1 MREIESRILNIMIF
15 NLLESIKD
23 DVNERLIED
32 REFLQ
37 SIMESK
43 MNLDMDDILN
53 PVRVDHR
60 EVITGKIIKV
70 RALRVLV
77 KTFESKR
84 NILKANSFLR
94 RNKGEIFNKIYI
106 YT

>member
-1 MREIESRILNIMIF
+1 MREIESRILNITIF

-23 DVNERLIED
+23 DVNDSLIED
-32 REFLQ
+32 RELLQ

-60 EVITGKIIKV
+60 E
-70 RALRVLV
+70 
-77 KTFESKR
+77 E
-84 NILKANSFLR
+84 
-94 RNKGEIFNKIYI
+94 
-106 YT
+106 